1 MNRSLWVL
9 REQINEFESQII
21 IRHEGL
27 NEQAPK
33 IPTTGP
39 VKQYLYKK
47 MSELLTVFSTSLPL
61 ATLTSCK
68 GK

>member
-47 MSELLTVFSTSLPL
+47 NEW
-61 ATLTSCK
+61 ATYSFFDIFATGYADQL
-68 GK
+68 